1 MTPDLSHS
9 AHNDATML
17 KATVTGPRQSG
28 KTTLCRAV
36 APHLPYANLER
47 PDLREFALRDP
58 RLIMSFALGV
68 ALLVPGWW
76 LMDRLPLA
84 AAAATHRPIHPGT
97 VAGGLLFGVGWA
109 VAGACPG
116 IVLVQL
122 GEGQLAALLTLVG
135 VFAGNA
141 IYALVHR
148 RFFRFSTGSCSG
160 E

>member
-1 MTPDLSHS
+1 MS
-9 AHNDATML
+9 ARHA
-17 KATVTGPRQSG
+17 A
-28 KTTLCRAV
+28 TLCVGVLLGFGLSRIGFSSWDEVEAM
-36 APHLPYANLER
+36 
-47 PDLREFALRDP
+47 FALRDP

-109 VAGACPG
+109 VAGACPA
-116 IVLVQL
+116 IVLVQV